1 MKGLWIGAVVLAVPL
16 TWLVVRQQQESGR
29 RSDVLEVFD
38 HGDHLERNQRWSEAI
53 EVYRSALT
61 QPLDEKE
68 RADMRYRL
76 ARVRIEGNDLNGAL
90 GVLQDL
96 TTEDVARFQIDIGP
110 LYFRLAERARLA
122 GNVQLAMIANRQG
135 TAVSPA
141 RVEQFMGQ
149 REEIATDAHRD
160 SGSDDADTPTDGS
173 SPEEQAPA
181 DGGRG

>member
-16 TWLVVRQQQESGR
+16 AWFVVRQQAESSR
-29 RSDVLEVFD
+29 RSELLEVFD

-53 EVYRSALT
+53 EVYRSALAL
-61 QPLDEKE
+61 PLDGKE
-68 RADMRYRL
+68 RADLRYRL

-96 TTEDVARFQIDIGP
+96 TIEDVARFQIDIGP

-149 REEIATDAHRD
+149 REEIATDAHRAA
-160 SGSDDADTPTDGS
+160 GPEGDDDDPPPPTDDRSNGDR
-173 SPEEQAPA
+173 P
-181 DGGRG
+181 